1 MANIHTLNIRP
12 SDFVLDRVLNPAA
25 DRRIGSARP
34 GDIIEAC
41 GIIPDFFCAAC
52 IMASNSGEPVTLD
65 AIADDMD
72 AEYQMGGFCYPFGGS
87 VDVDG
92 TYHSEFADDPD
103 MAPLARFG
111 FDGRFFCYVYDY
123 GIVAIRDGLDGPA
136 KIARFD

>member
-1 MANIHTLNIRP
+1 MAQIFNLNFRP
-12 SDFVLDRVLNPAA
+12 SEIILDRVLNPAR
-25 DRRIGSARP
+25 DQNIGAARP
-34 GDIIEAC
+34 ADIVEAC

-65 AIADDMD
+65 AIADGMD

-92 TYHSEFADDPD
+92 TYRSEFADDPD

-111 FDGRFFCYVYDY
+111 FVGRFFCYVYDY
-123 GIVAIRDGLDGPA
+123 GITAICDGLDGPA

>member
-1 MANIHTLNIRP
+1 MANIHVINIRP
-12 SDFVLDRVLNPAA
+12 SDSMLDRVLNPAA
-25 DRRIGSARP
+25 DRRIGAARP
-34 GDIIEAC
+34 ADIIEAC
-41 GIIPDFFCAAC
+41 GIIPDFFYTAC
-52 IMASNSGEPVTLD
+52 IMSSNSDGVTTLD
-65 AIADDMD
+65 AIADGMD

-111 FDGRFFCYVYDY
+111 FDGRFFCYVYNY
-123 GIVAIRDGLDGPA
+123 GITAIRDGLDGPF